1 MQLGRR
7 FFCTPL
13 PAADYVQ
20 LCYQSLRRIPRYRY
34 CGHRALLGVLHLDG
48 SRRTTA
54 FLRHLGR
61 SVHQSADEQ
70 DKHAVYSWPRVAA
83 KCDYQGSPSFE
94 DEVTIVMTI
103 SRIGSTSVTYQFVF
117 QCDGQPIAQG
127 EMTAVHCLIRQGEK
141 PKPKPIPDDLRDQLN
156 EYLA

>member
-1 MQLGRR
+1 MSSFVTSR
-7 FFCTPL
+7 FVEFRDTDTAGIVHFSVYFTWME
-13 PAADYVQ
+13 AAE
-20 LCYQSLRRIPRYRY
+20 
-34 CGHRALLGVLHLDG
+34 H
-48 SRRTTA
+48 A

-83 KCDYQGSPSFE
+83 KCDYQGSPRFE
-94 DEVTIVMTI
+94 DEVTIVVTI

-141 PKPKPIPDDLRDQLN
+141 PQPKPIPDDLRDQLN